1 MYSEKGLRMKIS
13 AVGLPLSFNGLNIDY
28 KKEIENKS
36 DTTLKLAIG
45 TAVAAAGLL
54 AVYYITRG
62 KRTPKGI
69 SNLSSQGKEQQ
80 IKTELENLKDITDK
94 TSKEVLDKIPKHIL
108 KLINEIKINTDNF
121 SERLITP
128 AKNGKF
134 KVEYKGENA
143 KTRILI
149 NPDLSYKTQSVI
161 TELEENSVGIPL
173 GYARKINISQNGK
186 ETLDRIT
193 HFSFDMK
200 PRRSVSN
207 GKEIIYGYSSSKLD
221 TVIGHAFVDNNK
233 YTLKFLNNPKFQKEF
248 EDVSS
253 IYSWAKGNFRN
264 H

>member
-62 KRTPKGI
+62 KRTPEGI

-94 TSKEVLDKIPKHIL
+94 TSKEVLDKIPKQIL
-108 KLINEIKINTDNF
+108 KLINEIKVNTDNF

-128 AKNGKF
+128 A
-134 KVEYKGENA
+134 
-143 KTRILI
+143 
-149 NPDLSYKTQSVI
+149 
-161 TELEENSVGIPL
+161 
-173 GYARKINISQNGK
+173 
-186 ETLDRIT
+186 
-193 HFSFDMK
+193 
-200 PRRSVSN
+200 
-207 GKEIIYGYSSSKLD
+207 
-221 TVIGHAFVDNNK
+221 
-233 YTLKFLNNPKFQKEF
+233 
-248 EDVSS
+248 
-253 IYSWAKGNFRN
+253 
-264 H
+264 